1 MKRFLMAA
9 AGVLAATAAN
19 ATEPHAHFSLQGPC
33 FRADPAIAN
42 LKADGFRVVATG
54 MFSTTFYHTWTN
66 GQMMLVT
73 VLKNRDLCYIVIAEE
88 VEPQVPQL
96 PE

>member
-9 AGVLAATAAN
+9 AGVLAATAVN
-19 ATEPHAHFSLQGPC
+19 ATEPHAHISLQGPC
-33 FRADPAIAN
+33 FRAAPALAN
-42 LKADGFRVVATG
+42 LKADGYRVVATG
-54 MFSTTFYHTWTN
+54 VFSTTFYHTWTN
-66 GQMMLVT
+66 GRILLVT
-73 VLKNRDLCYIVIAEE
+73 VLKDRDLCYAVIAEE